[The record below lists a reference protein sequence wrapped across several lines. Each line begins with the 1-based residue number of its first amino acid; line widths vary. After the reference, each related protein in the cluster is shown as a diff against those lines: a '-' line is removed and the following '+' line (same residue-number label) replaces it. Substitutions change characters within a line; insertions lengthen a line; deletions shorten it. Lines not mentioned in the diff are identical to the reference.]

1 MPLITFADLAE
12 MDKIEE
18 HDFWSKRLK
27 ALRERRGEDM
37 DGVPIFLQSKE
48 ASRLVRT
55 ARANAAMAGKSMSKS
70 QAQAATRGQQ
80 GMAANAVSPER
91 ARRMRLDKHIQTPT
105 RWHQDGSAR
114 VITSSPTTN
123 RPGTITEALP
133 KAPAVQKNDLGV
145 FQRAQGQMWRQ
156 NMLNKLKEK
165 LMGGLGVAGKAVN
178 SPLGAGL
185 GTTVGLYAGNQAL
198 GDPIGGLAGMIE
210 RSVGLDG
217 TNPGPLGI
225 SDKAAAAPGFLQSG
239 KTAAFGSN
247 IRNRPRPTYN
257 PLAPK
262 PGASNVASHQLGT
275 ATNPIPLTNPLPGSP
290 GNPVTA
296 NVVPP
301 SSSPRPTPRTPP
313 KVNPQGGGMNPLTAG
328 MLGAA
333 AVPAMGMGMLGA
345 AGLAHYG
352 IDALHSGK
360 QKLLES
366 LGIGGQGGGGQGGDI
381 PGFLD
386 PYHGLK
392 RDERGLFSDADLEL
406 ARQRRVQIQ
415 EMLKEQRAAHM
426 SAYGMPNYSASSEP
440 PLRNINH
447 YFATPS
453 PIQPT
458 QPPPRGNL

>member
-1 MPLITFADLAE
+1 MPLITFADLDE
-12 MDKIEE
+12 YKE

-48 ASRLVRT
+48 AGRLVRT
-55 ARANAAMAGKSMSKS
+55 ARANAAMAGKSMSKAE
-70 QAQAATRGQQ
+70 AQKATRGQQ
-80 GMAANAVSPER
+80 GMAANAVSRER
-91 ARRMRLDKHIQTPT
+91 ANRMRTDAVLKRPNDPGQGPY
-105 RWHQDGSAR
+105 GPSGNLPGN
-114 VITSSPTTN
+114 ITA
-123 RPGTITEALP
+123 ALP
-133 KAPAVQKNDLGV
+133 KAPPVKKNDLGA
-145 FQRAQGQMWRQ
+145 FQAAQGQMWRQ
-156 NMLNKLKEK
+156 NLLAKLKAK
-165 LMGGLGVAGKAVN
+165 LMPGLGVIGNAVN
-178 SPLGAGL
+178 SPVGRGLGAGTAL
-185 GTTVGLYAGNQAL
+185 VAGNEAL
-198 GDPIGGLAGMIE
+198 GDPLGGLAGMIE

-225 SDKAAAAPGFLQSG
+225 SDKAAAAPGFLQSE

-257 PLAPK
+257 PHAPK
-262 PGASNVASHQLGT
+262 PGNAAGT
-275 ATNPIPLTNPLPGSP
+275 AANPIPLTNPILPGSP

-313 KVNPQGGGMNPLTAG
+313 RVNPQGGGMNPLTAG

-333 AVPAMGMGMLGA
+333 AMPVMGMGMAGA

-366 LGIGGQGGGGQGGDI
+366 LGIGGQGGQGGQGGDI

-392 RDERGLFSDADLEL
+392 RDARGLFSDADIEL

-426 SAYGMPNYSASSEP
+426 SAYGVPNYSASSEP

-453 PIQPT
+453 SIQPT
-458 QPPPRGNL
+458 EPPPRGNL